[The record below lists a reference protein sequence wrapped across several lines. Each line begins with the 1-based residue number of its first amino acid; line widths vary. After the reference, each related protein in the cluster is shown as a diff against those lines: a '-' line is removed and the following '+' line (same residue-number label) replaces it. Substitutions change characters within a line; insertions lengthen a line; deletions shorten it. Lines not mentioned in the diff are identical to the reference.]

1 MARANL
7 TAKEITE
14 LMKSISQIISIK
26 VMLKNLNVGKLIKVL
41 EKFENPMESNESDKI
56 LRGLEDRLDLADSRV
71 AHINMHG
78 GASQNCEVCDD

>member
-41 EKFENPMESNESDKI
+41 EKFENPIESNKSDKI
-56 LRGLEDRLDLADSRV
+56 LRGLEDKLDLADCKT
-71 AHINMHG
+71 AYINMYG
-78 GASQNCEVCDD
+78 VASENCEVCDD